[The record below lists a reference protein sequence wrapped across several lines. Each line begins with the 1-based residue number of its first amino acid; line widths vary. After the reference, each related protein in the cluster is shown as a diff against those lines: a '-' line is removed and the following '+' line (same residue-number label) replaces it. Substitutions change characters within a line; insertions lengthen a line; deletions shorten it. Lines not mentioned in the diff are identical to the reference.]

1 MRNSARI
8 SLMLL
13 AALLAGS
20 PAKAQQAAEARPLPP
35 AVSAAVSTTVRHALV
50 KAVGQGRTSEEAER
64 AALKNARA
72 LAAARYAHLGGAA
85 ALSPDPEHA
94 HILAAHHSPP
104 MGFAEIRATVLVEF
118 RLRPMMDH
126 LDTGAGQSRS
136 ALPSLAVRLLQHQ
149 HGFHC
154 WRTLDHDDA
163 RLQPDGQAPELLPGG
178 GGGSWRLVPGRA
190 LRQPLPRQQRE
201 VARPGSRLHVLAC
214 TGGLNAPPSAATATE
229 ALLRARAG
237 RPRPAMTQGV
247 ISDCVQKT
255 LRLGPAASSA
265 ANSATG
271 LARSLDITPQ
281 GQDEDSG
288 N

>member
-20 PAKAQQAAEARPLPP
+20 PANAQQAAEARPLP
-35 AVSAAVSTTVRHALV
+35 AAASAAVSTTVRHALV

-118 RLRPMMDH
+118 RLRPMMDPQ
-126 LDTGAGQSRS
+126 DTGAGQSRS
-136 ALPSLAVRLLQHQ
+136 ALPSLAVRLEPGVVVVEGAPAMETVLV
-149 HGFHC
+149 
-154 WRTLDHDDA
+154 LE
-163 RLQPDGQAPELLPGG
+163 QPDGQAPELLPGG

-190 LRQPLPRQQRE
+190 LRQPLPA
-201 VARPGSRLHVLAC
+201 ARPGSRLHVLAC
-214 TGGLNAPPSAATATE
+214 TGGLNAPPSAATAAE